1 MSINSCCEFSG
12 PFLGSH
18 AVSEGDLTRAQL
30 RSGLYNRL
38 FQDVYAPAG
47 LRQDHELRCKAA
59 ALVVPDGAVLTGCSA
74 ATVHGFP
81 FADADDPVE
90 FVVPEQKGFHGL
102 SGTHLRRTRLL
113 GEDFEPWRDGLIA
126 TPPRMTMDILAN
138 TRLHRSFPRVV
149 GFLDVLLSTGFV
161 DRDELE
167 VYLRH
172 RHDHGI
178 VRARQALALSDGRAE
193 SIPESE
199 VRVWLRLHDIEA
211 EPQVEV
217 YRDAQFLGRLDL
229 AIREAKLAIEY
240 DGAWHLEG
248 EQTRLDARR
257 RSLIEAEGWEFIVIT
272 KEELYGDPRAM
283 VHRVRTALARR
294 VQSKDRNQRTKR
306 VSSGVPRVKG
316 LRAGP

>member
-1 MSINSCCEFSG
+1 MSRNLTSEFSG

-47 LRQDHELRCKAA
+47 IRQDHGLRCKAA

-74 ATVHGFP
+74 ATVRGFP
-81 FADADDPVE
+81 FALADDPVE
-90 FVVPEQKGFHGL
+90 FVVPEQEGFHGL
-102 SGTHLRRTRLL
+102 CGAHLRRTRLL
-113 GEDFEPWRDGLIA
+113 GEDFEPWRDGRIA
-126 TPPRMTMDILAN
+126 TPLRMTMDILTN

-149 GFLDVLLSTGFV
+149 GFLDVLLRAGFV
-161 DRDELE
+161 DRDALE
-167 VYLRH
+167 GYLRS

-178 VRARQALALSDGRAE
+178 VRARQAFALSDGRAE

-199 VRVWLRLHDIEA
+199 VRVWLNLHDIEA

-217 YRDAQFLGRLDL
+217 YRDDHFLGRLDL

-248 EQTRLDARR
+248 EQPRLDARR
-257 RSLIEAEGWEFIVIT
+257 RALIEAEGWEFIVIT
-272 KEELYGDPRAM
+272 KEELYVDPKAM
-283 VHRVRTALARR
+283 VHRVRAALAAR
-294 VQSKDRNQRTKR
+294 V
-306 VSSGVPRVKG
+306 
-316 LRAGP
+316 